1 MAITTADVEFPANGG
16 TTPGYLAKPEGSG
29 PFPGVV
35 VIQEWW
41 GVDNH
46 IKDVVRRYAEEGFV
60 AVTPDLYHGKVALEP
75 NDAQKLAMELNQD
88 YAGVEIGGAVKY
100 LHSMPEVGKVGVTGF
115 CMGGRLSFLA
125 AYRIPDVSAVVPF
138 YGASPEPWSQM
149 QNITAPVLAFY
160 AEDDPNITPK
170 VPAVAAAMAEAGKD
184 FEYTIY
190 PGTHHAFFNDD
201 RPHTYNAEASADTW
215 KRTLAF
221 FREKLA

>member
-1 MAITTADVEFPANGG
+1 MANSTSNVEFPANGG
-16 TTPGYLAKPEGSG
+16 TVPGYLAKPEGNG

-41 GVDNH
+41 GLDDH
-46 IKDVVRRYAEEGFV
+46 IKDVARRYAEEGFV
-60 AVTPDLYHGKVALEP
+60 AVAPDLYHGKVATEP
-75 NDAQKLAMELNQD
+75 NDAQKLAMEMDQD
-88 YAGVEIGGAVKY
+88 RAGVEIAGAVKY
-100 LHSMPEVGKVGVTGF
+100 LLGRPDVGKVGVTGF

-125 AYRIPDVSAVVPF
+125 AYRTPEASAIVPF

-149 QNITAPVLAFY
+149 ANITAPVLAFY

-170 VPAVAAAMAEAGKD
+170 VPQVAAAMADAGKD

-201 RPHTYNAEASADTW
+201 RPHTYSAEASADTW
-215 KRTLAF
+215 KRALAF
-221 FREKLA
+221 FRDKLS